1 METKAKKPAGTIDAT
16 PTWLSLVELY
26 LQIYLEDG
34 STKKQRD
41 AIKEH
46 FIQCAKVADEFVALL
61 KKENQKRSDD
71 LFNRVVEI
79 ARPKFCGDTN
89 IILDAKVKVTGVQGD
104 DSYLN
109 GLAGRSCNPFTRGYN
124 TTGMIGIKLFP
135 NQKLPAIVQDGCLNI
150 DAGNIMFIE

>member
-1 METKAKKPAGTIDAT
+1 METQTKKPAGTIDAT
-16 PTWLSLVELY
+16 PSWLSLVEYY

-34 STKKQRD
+34 TTHKKRE

-46 FIQCAKVADEFVALL
+46 FIQCAKVADLHVAHT
-61 KKENQKRSDD
+61 KRQSESVDD
-71 LFNRVVEI
+71 LMKNIIEI

-89 IILDAKVKVTGVQGD
+89 ILLDAKVKITGIKGD

-109 GLAGRSCNPFTRGYN
+109 GLAGRSCNPFVRGYN
-124 TTGMIGIKLFP
+124 TTGMIGIELFP